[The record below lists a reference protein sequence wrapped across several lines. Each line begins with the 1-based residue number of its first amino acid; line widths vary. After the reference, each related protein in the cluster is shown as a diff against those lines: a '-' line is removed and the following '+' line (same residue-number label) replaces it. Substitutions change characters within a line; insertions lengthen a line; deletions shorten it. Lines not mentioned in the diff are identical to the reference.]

1 MAPRGAAALQTQVPR
16 WSKGQVKMSHPF
28 CFGKW
33 EMKFDACHEGGYSEL
48 PYLQP
53 ACPVN
58 DLDLASI
65 HIGGLRHKLKMKL
78 SQREAEIPVRS

>member
-1 MAPRGAAALQTQVPR
+1 
-16 WSKGQVKMSHPF
+16 MSHPRG
-28 CFGKW
+28 FGKW

-48 PYLQP
+48 SRLQP
-53 ACPVN
+53 GCPVS

-65 HIGGLRHKLKMKL
+65 HVGGLRQKLKPMTL